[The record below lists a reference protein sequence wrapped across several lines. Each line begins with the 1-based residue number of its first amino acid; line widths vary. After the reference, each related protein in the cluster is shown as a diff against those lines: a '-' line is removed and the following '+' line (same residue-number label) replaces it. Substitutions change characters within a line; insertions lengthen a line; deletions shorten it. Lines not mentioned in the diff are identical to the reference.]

1 MPGSVKQ
8 LTPKA
13 NMESE
18 SYQSFDQKENAH
30 NAQVVGSSM
39 LYCIVRN
46 SGGERVRVIRTE
58 LEPYNML
65 SFRRTALNKR
75 ESIKQSLLCRNSHWV
90 VFQDNRSEKI
100 KCLKQNKTNLLVG
113 RSSDL

>member
-18 SYQSFDQKENAH
+18 SYQSFDQKENSH
-30 NAQVVGSSM
+30 NSQVVGSSM

-65 SFRRTALNKR
+65 SFSKDCAEQKKIHKAV
-75 ESIKQSLLCRNSHWV
+75 SIV
-90 VFQDNRSEKI
+90 
-100 KCLKQNKTNLLVG
+100 
-113 RSSDL
+113 